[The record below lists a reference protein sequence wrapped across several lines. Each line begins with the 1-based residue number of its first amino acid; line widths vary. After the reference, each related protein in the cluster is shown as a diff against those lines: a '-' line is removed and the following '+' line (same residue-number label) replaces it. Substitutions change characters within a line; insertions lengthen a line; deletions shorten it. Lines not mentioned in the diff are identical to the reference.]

1 MTVDVQSGSPSKA
14 RLYTGYAMSGVIA
27 LFLLMDAVMKF
38 TRAAP
43 VLESN
48 RQLEIPLSLTPVLG
62 IIALVCLV
70 LYIVPATAVLGA
82 ILFTGYL
89 GGAIAIHVRVGN
101 PLFTHILFPIYVAL
115 FLWGGLWFREKR
127 VRELFPLVH
136 DTAASAR
143 SKAALYSGYT
153 ISLLAL
159 LLVLLTAIMKF
170 TYTAPAGSPPPI
182 FPMEYVHTLAYT
194 EFVLVA
200 LCLFPRTAFFGTVFL
215 TGYLGGAAAV
225 GLRAGEGAA
234 ATIVPVLIGAAVW
247 AGYWLRNTQVRSL
260 IPVRR

>member
-38 TRAAP
+38 THAAP

-70 LYIVPATAVLGA
+70 LYVVPVTAALGA

-101 PLFTHILFPIYVAL
+101 PLFTHILFGVYLGVL
-115 FLWGGLWFREKR
+115 LWGGLWLR
-127 VRELFPLVH
+127 
-136 DTAASAR
+136 DAR
-143 SKAALYSGYT
+143 
-153 ISLLAL
+153 
-159 LLVLLTAIMKF
+159 
-170 TYTAPAGSPPPI
+170 
-182 FPMEYVHTLAYT
+182 
-194 EFVLVA
+194 
-200 LCLFPRTAFFGTVFL
+200 
-215 TGYLGGAAAV
+215 
-225 GLRAGEGAA
+225 LR
-234 ATIVPVLIGAAVW
+234 
-247 AGYWLRNTQVRSL
+247 QL
-260 IPVRR
+260 IPLRSNLPARA